1 MKFHIFQGVLL
12 FLQSYIH
19 VCVYIYIYIVLYILY
34 IYIFIKYKAI
44 YSGVYYYSFKAHL
57 NESKMLAF
65 ANGVTNTQPS
75 FEKSYMYTCSFIYSI
90 RQDSIYCAVYYY
102 SYSHM
107 HLHMVL
113 YIP

>member
-1 MKFHIFQGVLL
+1 MC
-12 FLQSYIH
+12 
-19 VCVYIYIYIVLYILY
+19 VCVYIYIVLNILY
-34 IYIFIKYKAI
+34 IYIFLKYKAI
-44 YSGVYYYSFKAHL
+44 YSGVYYYSFKACL

-65 ANGVTNTQPS
+65 ANGVINNQPS
-75 FEKSYMYTCSFIYSI
+75 FEKSYIYTYSFIYSI
-90 RQDSIYCAVYYY
+90 RQNSIYCAVYYY